1 VLSGLDMLRYSYAVD
16 ALTTTLAYIYAS
28 SAVNDT
34 LNYQNMSQLKMDYQ
48 TADSLFSINLA
59 KQFATASNISFVGGF
74 MQSSVGDA
82 WLLYAEAGRMRR
94 PQGNMSSQLLGLSYT
109 FMGGQ
114 VLSAEY
120 LHGDSDWGG

>member
-1 VLSGLDMLRYSYAVD
+1 MLRYSYAVD
-16 ALTTTLAYIYAS
+16 ALTTTLAYLCLFCGERYAELPEY
-28 SAVNDT
+28 V
-34 LNYQNMSQLKMDYQ
+34 MLKMDYQ